1 MRQVAEKIA
10 KCNRALKFVYILGK
24 TLYIKSV
31 KQACSI
37 KLSSSGFEDNVID
50 NVCFTNFI
58 YKVLPY
64 VLCR

>member
-1 MRQVAEKIA
+1 M
-10 KCNRALKFVYILGK
+10 FVYILGK